1 LSGEDLRLAI
11 TWGPSIEYDTG
22 DSNAVSLDDQGNVV
36 EVHVGSGRLYY
47 RVGTADLTGQR
58 SPEPSG
64 NDKCATAS
72 PDFIC

>member
-1 LSGEDLRLAI
+1 LAI

-36 EVHVGSGRLYY
+36 EVRVGSGRLYY

-58 SPEPSG
+58 SPEASG
-64 NDKCATAS
+64 NDECATAS